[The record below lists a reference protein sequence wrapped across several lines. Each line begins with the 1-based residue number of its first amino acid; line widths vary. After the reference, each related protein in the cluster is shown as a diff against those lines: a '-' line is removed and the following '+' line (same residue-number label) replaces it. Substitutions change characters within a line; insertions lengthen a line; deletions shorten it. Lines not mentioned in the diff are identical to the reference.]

1 MRVLYVCHQFFPDH
15 YTGTE
20 RYTLALARQMQRMG
34 HHVTVSTYE
43 SKLQGDARPVDA
55 PGVLMRRYVT
65 EGIRVVAWRRVDHED
80 AGFGGISSRVGDPVM
95 EAALRDHLKAERPDV
110 VHVTHSMRQTPIV
123 SITQELGIPLVMHL
137 TDFWLLCPRGTLL
150 DADGALCDGPEGGA
164 RCAKRCFEPH
174 FLPALERR
182 TAAARAMLDVPDV
195 IVAPSRFLA
204 DVFLRHGAD
213 ASRMVH
219 RTYAFDLSVLAGV
232 ARPPRTEALRLA
244 FLGTVLPHKG
254 VEVLVRAVTSIPD
267 APLTLDIHGGC
278 LDQHAH
284 LALLKRLAKGDPRVR
299 FRGEYRYDD
308 IGAILTEVDVA
319 VCPSLWYENNPLAVG
334 IAQAASIPCVVTDL
348 GGMTE
353 LVRDGVDGCSFAR
366 GDADALA
373 AVLARLASDPDEVAR
388 LARAVR
394 PPPFI
399 EADVHALARMYARL
413 VRGDAIRVPK
423 PARIVPREP

>member
-1 MRVLYVCHQFFPDH
+1 MNVLYVCHQFFPDH

-43 SKLQGDARPVDA
+43 SKLSPEARPVDS

-65 EGIRVVAWRRVDHED
+65 EGVRVLAWRLVDHED
-80 AGFGGISSRVGDPVM
+80 AGFGGVSSRVGDPAM
-95 EAALRDHLKAERPDV
+95 ESALREHLRAERPDV

-123 SITQELGIPLVMHL
+123 RVTEELGIPLVMHL

-150 DADGALCDGPEGGA
+150 DANGGLCEGPEGGA
-164 RCAKRCFEPH
+164 RCTEHCFEPH
-174 FLPALERR
+174 FGPALRRR
-182 TAAARAMLDVPDV
+182 TAAARAMLNVPDV

-213 ASRMVH
+213 AGRMVH
-219 RTYAFDLSVLAGV
+219 RTYAFDLSVLAGI
-232 ARPPRTEALRLA
+232 ARTPRTEALRLA

-254 VEVLVRAVTSIPD
+254 VEVLVRAVTSIAD
-267 APLTLDIHGGC
+267 APLTLDIHGGS

-284 LALLKRLAKGDPRVR
+284 LATLKRLAKGDPRIR
-299 FRGEYRYDD
+299 IRGEYRYED
-308 IGAILTEVDVA
+308 IGAILAEVDVA

-334 IAQAASIPCVVTDL
+334 IAQAAGIPCVVTDL

-353 LVRDGVDGCSFAR
+353 LVRDGVDGCSFPR
-366 GDADALA
+366 GSVDRLA
-373 AVLARLASDPDEVAR
+373 AVLHRLAADPEEVAR

-399 EADVHALARMYARL
+399 EADVHELARMYARL
-413 VRGDAIRVPK
+413 VRGEPIPVHPS
-423 PARIVPREP
+423 ARILPRA